1 MFSTQQKLYLGQMS
15 KKYTDLFPF
24 LFPLPPPIIPGKVC
38 PHFFSGGERQ
48 DNISPPPPN
57 FFLAPLSPFI
67 FSLQS
72 LLPLFPTFSRYLIN
86 IQQNSFSFF
95 LFFAERP
102 TRVPSSHAISCI
114 SCHNDWLK
122 DLPGKKSK
130 CILYFLNVALSLSC
144 HFCHFLLNKK
154 KTVEFSSTPLPF
166 FDRL

>member
-57 FFLAPLSPFI
+57 FFLALLSPFI

-86 IQQNSFSFF
+86 KQQNSFSFF

-102 TRVPSSHAISCI
+102 TRVPSF
-114 SCHNDWLK
+114 
-122 DLPGKKSK
+122 LPHHIMHFLSQRLAEGFARKKSK
-130 CILYFLNVALSLSC
+130 CILYFLTSQLW
-144 HFCHFLLNKK
+144 HFLCP
-154 KTVEFSSTPLPF
+154 TTFVISFE
-166 FDRL
+166 